1 MSMSDHFNRAALGEG
16 ARGLLERAV
25 RNNDTETIK
34 KLLQPGM
41 VKQDPPPKPAAPQAA
56 AEPPAPPPEKVSV
69 DHDIDLLKPMKV
81 RSRTGAMQ
89 GRRKDR

>member
-34 KLLQPGM
+34 KLLQPDM
-41 VKQDPPPKPAAPQAA
+41 VKQDPPPKPDAPQAA
-56 AEPPAPPPEKVSV
+56 PPEKVSV

-81 RSRTGAMQ
+81 RPRTGAMQ